1 MSRLDASAAQS
12 APPSPGDQKPDF
24 DAAWKASVRA
34 LQYKSVK
41 MWMLISLFQWL
52 ARRTQR
58 TRMRIGALLTIFA
71 PWLIGQRV
79 KIVRRNLELCLTEL
93 TPTERQTILRQHLRA
108 LVQSF
113 VDRSVFWF
121 GSPETIRTMISLTGH
136 EQVPGLIATHGSVM
150 LLAPHFIGLDAA
162 ATRLTLQGPEGATM
176 YTPQSNPDIDAL
188 VRLGRAR
195 FNTVHLVSRREG
207 IRPLIRYIE
216 QHLPIYYLP
225 DMDFGRKGA
234 VFVPFFGL
242 EAATQTA
249 TAQIARK
256 WQLPVLPV
264 VSTWDPTSGHYTVT
278 VHPPLADFPGTD
290 SLESATARLNLH
302 IESWVRDCPSQYYWV
317 HRRFKTRPIGQAK
330 LY

>member
-1 MSRLDASAAQS
+1 MDHAAQ
-12 APPSPGDQKPDF
+12 DE
-24 DAAWKASVRA
+24 AAWQLAINA
-34 LQYKSVK
+34 LKHKSFN
-41 MWMLISLFQWL
+41 MWLLISVFQWL
-52 ARRTQR
+52 AHRSQK
-58 TRMRIGALLTIFA
+58 TRMRLGACLTKLA
-71 PWLIGQRV
+71 PWLIAKRL
-79 KIVRRNLELCLTEL
+79 KIVTRNLELCFPEMTA
-93 TPTERQTILRQHLRA
+93 RQRQALMQKHIRA
-108 LVQSF
+108 LTQSF

-121 GSPETIRTMISLTGH
+121 GSAETIRTLIRVSGH
-136 EQVPGLIATHGSVM
+136 EQVPGLIAAHGSVM

-162 ATRLTLQGPEGATM
+162 ATRLTLEGPEGATM
-176 YTPQSNPDIDAL
+176 YTPQSNADIDAL

-195 FNTVHLVSRREG
+195 FNTIHLVSRRDG

-256 WQLPVLPV
+256 WHQPVLPV
-264 VSTWDPTSGHYTVT
+264 VSKWDPQTGHYTVT
-278 VHPPLADFPGTD
+278 VQAPLADFPGHD

-302 IESWVRDCPSQYYWV
+302 IESWIKECPSQYYWV
-317 HRRFKTRPIGQAK
+317 HRRFKTRPLGQAK

>member
-1 MSRLDASAAQS
+1 MRDIQAKQALAHDAWLSALNAL
-12 APPSPGDQKPDF
+12 KYR
-24 DAAWKASVRA
+24 SVRI
-34 LQYKSVK
+34 
-41 MWMLISLFQWL
+41 WLIITLFQWL
-52 ARRTQR
+52 ARRSQAQR
-58 TRMRIGALLTIFA
+58 LRIGAWLTCLA
-71 PWLIGQRV
+71 PWLIGKRIQ
-79 KIVRRNLELCLTEL
+79 IVTRNLALCFPEI
-93 TPTERQTILRQHLRA
+93 TPASRECLKNDHVRA

-121 GSPETIRTMISLTGH
+121 GTPETIRALIHLTGH
-136 EQVPGLIATHGSVM
+136 EKIPALIKEHGSVM
-150 LLAPHFIGLDAA
+150 MLAPHFIALDAA
-162 ATRLTLQGPEGATM
+162 ATRLTLEGPEGATM

-195 FNTVHLVSRREG
+195 FNTVHLVSRRDG

-225 DMDFGRKGA
+225 DMDFGRRGA
-234 VFVPFFGL
+234 VFVPFFGR

-256 WQLPVLPV
+256 WHQPVLPV
-264 VSTWDPTSGHYTVT
+264 LSRWDPLTGQYHVT
-278 VHPPLADFPGTD
+278 VLPALKDFPGTD
-290 SLESATARLNLH
+290 DLASATARLNLH

-317 HRRFKTRPIGQAK
+317 HRRFKTRPLGQSK